1 MRVPLDYYRILSLP
15 VHADS
20 SSVERAFRSR
30 QFQELWPGYSS
41 EAMESRQRLLE
52 RAHHV
57 LSDPSTRDEYDRQL
71 TVADSL
77 LDVEPRELA
86 AALAIQCENGEYQQA
101 LSTVQQALRQTH
113 PVPDLLLT
121 QAIARLHL
129 GREEWADGNYSAAAS
144 MLQQALAELINHRVF
159 PEVQAEVISDLSKLR
174 PYRILKLLSHPHLS
188 APERQEGL
196 SLFRSMLD
204 DRAGIEGSGQ
214 DGSELSTEDFLR
226 FVQKTRGQM
235 TIDEQQELFEAEAK
249 RPSVVATYL
258 AVYALIARGFVEN
271 RPALIRR
278 ARGYLVR
285 LTQRHDVNL
294 EQAICALLLG
304 QPEEATRLLERSKDS
319 ETIANIRE
327 EADISGGGETDLLLG
342 LCRYTETW
350 LQQEVFPE
358 YRDLDT
364 SQASLRTYFDNPQ
377 VQQYLDEMPASSS
390 DTEWFAR
397 QIEHVALPSVPTTIR
412 EGTSGIPCPPLRQ
425 DVPVQEGP
433 IEGSDMTGIP
443 GELRQSVD
451 STLASSSAAS
461 ELSNLPGPPIPG
473 ATYSTGG
480 DYTSAGFS
488 GTDTYTGNEYANPE
502 YSNSAR
508 QALDEFYP
516 VSGRNTDLSYDERYE
531 REEAVDRRRYR
542 QGGEG
547 ALLGWLWKLGAAVLA
562 ILVIVFGARALTGLF
577 GGGSLNTAD
586 RTAEVDSESA
596 SVDPAIVDS
605 ESGNGEPGNEASLG
619 ESDSTVAS
627 APVLDTSVLNEAVA
641 QSTIEAWQDA
651 KQEALGSTRDVEALG
666 QVLAE
671 PMLSQWRS
679 RAAALQ
685 QANSHYNY
693 TLKGV
698 SVEEVTVAETGD
710 SGNVVVSISEVADY
724 MLNGVRQ
731 GGAASYD
738 STYRVRYNLVREGD
752 RWLIESFATL

>member
-15 VHADS
+15 VHADP

-30 QFQELWPGYSS
+30 LFQELWPGYSI

-52 RAHHV
+52 RAHQI
-57 LSDPSTRDEYDRQL
+57 LSDPHTRDEYDKQL
-71 TVADSL
+71 TVTDPL
-77 LDVEPRELA
+77 LDVEPKELA

-101 LSTVQQALRQTH
+101 LSSVQQVLRQTH

-129 GREEWADGNYSAAAS
+129 GREEWANGNYNAAAS

-174 PYRILKLLSHPHLS
+174 PYRILKLLSHPHVS

-226 FVQKTRGQM
+226 FVQKARGQM
-235 TIDEQQELFEAEAK
+235 TLDEQQELFEAEAK

-258 AVYALIARGFVEN
+258 AVYSLIAGGYVEN

-304 QPEEATRLLERSKDS
+304 QPEDATRLLERSKDS

-327 EADISGGGETDLLLG
+327 EAEVSGGGETDLLLG

-364 SQASLRTYFDNPQ
+364 SQASLRAYFDNPQ
-377 VQQYLDEMPASSS
+377 VQQYLDEMPASNS

-397 QIEHVALPSVPTTIR
+397 QIEHVSLPSVPTNIS
-412 EGTSGIPCPPLRQ
+412 EGDSGIPCPPVRQ
-425 DVPVQEGP
+425 ELSAQDGSVAYSDPGTGTSEVWPSSEGA
-433 IEGSDMTGIP
+433 
-443 GELRQSVD
+443 SVD
-451 STLASSSAAS
+451 DAAS
-461 ELSNLPGPPIPG
+461 VDIPIPPMPAAEAYG
-473 ATYSTGG
+473 NG
-480 DYTSAGFS
+480 YTSSDYSGSAGGYS
-488 GTDTYTGNEYANPE
+488 GSEYANPA
-502 YSNSAR
+502 YSNSAK

-516 VSGRNTDLSYDERYE
+516 VTGRHDDLAYDERYE
-531 REEAVDRRRYR
+531 QDGTLDRRRYR
-542 QGGEG
+542 QGGET
-547 ALLGWLWKLGAAVLA
+547 ALLGWIWKLGAVALAVVVVL
-562 ILVIVFGARALTGLF
+562 FGARALTGLF
-577 GGGSLNTAD
+577 GGGSLDNPDEQANVELD
-586 RTAEVDSESA
+586 A
-596 SVDPAIVDS
+596 
-605 ESGNGEPGNEASLG
+605 
-619 ESDSTVAS
+619 
-627 APVLDTSVLNEAVA
+627 APVDVPARDSALEDGALGDGSSPGEIDDPLAASSVPDTSVLNEAVA
-641 QSTIEAWQDA
+641 QATIESWQEA
-651 KQEALGSTRDVEALG
+651 KQEALGSTRDVDGLS

-685 QANSHYNY
+685 QANTHYNY

-698 SVEEVTVAETGD
+698 EVEDVTVADTGD
-710 SGNVVVSISEVADY
+710 SGSVVVSISEVADY
-724 MLNGVRQ
+724 ILNGVRQ
-731 GGAASYD
+731 GSPASYE